1 MYPNY
6 DPALLKQYYVKKA
19 EDYARTKAADWNEIV
34 SEARGVPRNIEQ
46 LDAQW
51 DRYVQSQVPNNVF
64 GWATRGLK
72 NLLSGA
78 SKQEVE
84 QGGKKE
90 RDKFLQSSYFKEYG
104 ELENAYNNREQI
116 SPTTVREDFETIFEN
131 IDEQTRKNL
140 QKPVQVNV
148 SHPYISGGKEK
159 QDLTLIFRDVNS
171 PGGYRVENVNV
182 LSRPAPLALPKDSEL
197 QLLRDR
203 SDRLYAGADKKDY
216 EALAYFKDG
225 DSKNADTGFFTD
237 IYLEREALRRSEA
250 YQLIANENEVIKLL
264 IDRKIA
270 GISGPVTSYDILDKK
285 ITEAIEGGDP
295 DKAVI
300 SFNQLLQNIKPIY
313 EEITEQTKD
322 ENILRGLY
330 TRILNNINNVLSG
343 DRRVEQIQVLNEVF
357 KYDINENINI
367 DNNSNNDVVPNY
379 IAPDGT
385 QFFNKKIIYR
395 RPAGGT

>member
-1 MYPNY
+1 
-6 DPALLKQYYVKKA
+6 
-19 EDYARTKAADWNEIV
+19 
-34 SEARGVPRNIEQ
+34 
-46 LDAQW
+46 
-51 DRYVQSQVPNNVF
+51 
-64 GWATRGLK
+64 
-72 NLLSGA
+72 
-78 SKQEVE
+78 
-84 QGGKKE
+84 
-90 RDKFLQSSYFKEYG
+90 
-104 ELENAYNNREQI
+104 
-116 SPTTVREDFETIFEN
+116 
-131 IDEQTRKNL
+131 
-140 QKPVQVNV
+140 
-148 SHPYISGGKEK
+148 
-159 QDLTLIFRDVNS
+159 
-171 PGGYRVENVNV
+171 
-182 LSRPAPLALPKDSEL
+182 
-197 QLLRDR
+197 
-203 SDRLYAGADKKDY
+203 
-216 EALAYFKDG
+216 
-225 DSKNADTGFFTD
+225 
-237 IYLEREALRRSEA
+237 LEREALRRSEA